1 MKGPRGG
8 ERKKKKKAVVQD
20 GMLVSTYSKAV
31 L

>member
-8 ERKKKKKAVVQD
+8 ERKKKKAVVQD